1 MGRGPR
7 WPAREAGLLSLS
19 PAMGCRLTPLWMPAP
34 PVLAS
39 PALGGVRQA
48 HGTGSVTA
56 RWLSAPRV
64 ARKGGH
70 SRHVE
75 PLRAVSEAAP
85 PDLRSWRFS
94 GSWPGTWALG
104 HLLRCTVSLVR
115 WTTAIPSSPRAGP
128 SDRVKPE
135 APSAGPWVTASDWPG
150 LPRAPLGSGAFSGGC
165 GVQAVSP
172 SSQEIP
178 WGHRALHS
186 SGRTGL
192 GPRAASRWW
201 TCSPRTR
208 PRGAPSLLRRLPR
221 RLFCRVSR
229 PVRNT
234 CSPEA
239 QMSTPVSHTPLCYL
253 TSPCRPPKLGSESQ
267 AASLPA
273 PCTGAL
279 WASPSSSWTGVG
291 VFRDSEIEVEMLG
304 HRP

>member
-1 MGRGPR
+1 
-7 WPAREAGLLSLS
+7 
-19 PAMGCRLTPLWMPAP
+19 MGCRLTPLWMPAP

-56 RWLSAPRV
+56 RWPSAPRV

-70 SRHVE
+70 SRRVE

-85 PDLRSWRFS
+85 LDLRSWGFS

-115 WTTAIPSSPRAGP
+115 WTTAIPSSPGAGP

-135 APSAGPWVTASDWPG
+135 ALSAGPWVTASDWPG
-150 LPRAPLGSGAFSGGC
+150 LPRAPLGSGAFSGAC

-186 SGRTGL
+186 SGHTGP
-192 GPRAASRWW
+192 GPHPASRWW
-201 TCSPRTR
+201 TCSPRTTQA
-208 PRGAPSLLRRLPR
+208 PRGALPSQTSASQALLPSSQACLKHLLPR
-221 RLFCRVSR
+221 GPDVNSGQPHVLVPPHITLPPPRSLARSHRRPHSQPRAPGRCGRAPPPPGRGSVSSETQRLR
-229 PVRNT
+229 
-234 CSPEA
+234 
-239 QMSTPVSHTPLCYL
+239 
-253 TSPCRPPKLGSESQ
+253 
-267 AASLPA
+267 
-273 PCTGAL
+273 
-279 WASPSSSWTGVG
+279 
-291 VFRDSEIEVEMLG
+291 
-304 HRP
+304 